1 MPGDKVTARRILK
14 MKGSRPIVAVTAY
27 DYPTAWI
34 ADEAGVDVIL
44 VGDSLGMVVLG
55 YPSTLQVTL
64 DDMVRHTA
72 AVARAAKRPL
82 IVADMPFGSYEPSS
96 SAAVESAV
104 ALARVGAE
112 AVKLEG
118 GSEYADR
125 VKAIVD
131 AGIPVMGHLGLTP
144 QRAMRIGGY
153 RPRAR
158 GRDEARRLLLDAES
172 LVEAGVFSIVLE
184 FVSEEAA
191 EMVTRRVPVPTICIG
206 SGRRCDGQII
216 VFHDIVGL
224 SRHTPPFAKKYVDA
238 RRIMVEAVTRYA
250 EDVRNGRF
258 PGEEHVVH
266 AKEPL
271 EDIS

>member
-1 MPGDKVTARRILK
+1 
-14 MKGSRPIVAVTAY
+14 MKGLRPIVAVTAY

-96 SAAVESAV
+96 STAVESAV

-158 GRDEARRLLLDAES
+158 GREEARRLLLDAES

-191 EMVTRRVPVPTICIG
+191 EIVTRRVPVPTICIG

-258 PGEEHVVH
+258 PSEEHVVH

-271 EDIS
+271 EDLG